1 MHRGDVICQAK
12 QQEKEKKRKKTKL
25 LGFLESKPLK
35 IQPYHLPP
43 LGKGHSLFMSCN
55 SKHMNYLDFLVLAGK
70 NLLGQCH
77 SFSENSS
84 VSEKYDSQNGNHS
97 HDFKIAVVKQ
107 SQLLLLR
114 FFGDRKLQRQSYS
127 FKAYDACL
135 SECACVASVCGFMMR
150 SFIAEYW
157 GA

>member
-1 MHRGDVICQAK
+1 MHRGDVIGQAK
-12 QQEKEKKRKKTKL
+12 QQEKEKKKTKL

-43 LGKGHSLFMSCN
+43 LCKAHSLFMSCN
-55 SKHMNYLDFLVLAGK
+55 SKHMNSLGFLVLAGK

-84 VSEKYDSQNGNHS
+84 VSEKYSQNGNHT

-107 SQLLLLR
+107 SNYYCYG
-114 FFGDRKLQRQSYS
+114 FSVIGNYS
-127 FKAYDACL
+127 DSPTVSKHTMLVYQN
-135 SECACVASVCGFMMR
+135 VRV
-150 SFIAEYW
+150 
-157 GA
+157 

>member
-12 QQEKEKKRKKTKL
+12 QQEKEKKKTKL

-35 IQPYHLPP
+35 IQPYRLPP
-43 LGKGHSLFMSCN
+43 L
-55 SKHMNYLDFLVLAGK
+55 GK

-84 VSEKYDSQNGNHS
+84 VSEKYDSQNGNHT

-150 SFIAEYW
+150 SFIIAEYW

>member
-12 QQEKEKKRKKTKL
+12 QQEEKKTKL

-43 LGKGHSLFMSCN
+43 L
-55 SKHMNYLDFLVLAGK
+55 GK

-84 VSEKYDSQNGNHS
+84 VSEKYDSQNGNHT

>member
-1 MHRGDVICQAK
+1 MHRGDVIGQAK
-12 QQEKEKKRKKTKL
+12 QQEKEKKKTKL

-107 SQLLLLR
+107 SNYYCYG
-114 FFGDRKLQRQSYS
+114 FSVIGNYS
-127 FKAYDACL
+127 DSPTVSKHTMLVYQN
-135 SECACVASVCGFMMR
+135 VRV
-150 SFIAEYW
+150 
-157 GA
+157 